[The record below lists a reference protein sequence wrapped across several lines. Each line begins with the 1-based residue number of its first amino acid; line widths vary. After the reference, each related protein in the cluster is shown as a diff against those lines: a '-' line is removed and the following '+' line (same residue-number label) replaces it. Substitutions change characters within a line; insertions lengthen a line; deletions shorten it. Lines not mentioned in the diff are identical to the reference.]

1 MKKFYIIALLFAF
14 IFTTLNSDAFASV
27 EDNKYR
33 MIDHI
38 LGGPLPEDKQDTMF
52 QVSTYNALQQEFY
65 DYFVS
70 KKSIEKRYGNF
81 GYGFLKDA
89 NAVLLFENNT
99 SYIVR
104 DFNAIRTQDAEHAPV
119 TFGTFKYFNTDDKIS
134 IKNITDLNSLLA
146 ILDKKLE
153 TLNYFIAINAV
164 GSFDKITIKSATGEQ
179 KELQNIKGTLI
190 GFRIPEFYEKTAPV
204 GYTLYFIDTDKVFA
218 GEVVNLSSSVMSF
231 NVDYTN
237 QIQLILPKDKSFKV
251 KDFAE
256 YEPKDNTKTTA
267 AKQTQQK
274 DLQQI
279 MNTKNAGDMNP
290 DQTMQMMQMMMPK
303 MNLN

>member
-1 MKKFYIIALLFAF
+1 MKQFYILVLLLVAF
-14 IFTTLNSDAFASV
+14 LFNSLNLQVQASV

-38 LGGPLPEDKQDTMF
+38 LGGPLPEEKQDTMF
-52 QVSTYNALQQEFY
+52 QVSTYNALKQEFY

-70 KKSIEKRYGNF
+70 KKSVEKRYGNF

-104 DFNAIRTQDAEHAPV
+104 DFNATRTQNAEHAPV

-134 IKNITDLNSLLA
+134 VKNVQDKNTLLT

-153 TLNYFIAINAV
+153 TINYFIAIHAI

-179 KELQNIKGTLI
+179 KELQNIKGALI
-190 GFRIPEFYEKTAPV
+190 GFRIPEFYENTAPS
-204 GYTLYFIDTDKVFA
+204 GYTFYFIDNDKIFA
-218 GEVVNLSSSVMSF
+218 GEVVDLASAIISF

-256 YEPKDNTKTTA
+256 YHPKENIKTTA
-267 AKQTQQK
+267 NRQTQQK

-279 MNTKNAGDMNP
+279 MNTQNAGEMNP

-303 MNLN
+303 MKF

>member
-1 MKKFYIIALLFAF
+1 MKNFYVLALLSLTLFLNA
-14 IFTTLNSDAFASV
+14 LNSEVQASV

-52 QVSTYNALQQEFY
+52 QISTYNALQQKFY
-65 DYFVS
+65 HYFVS
-70 KKSIEKRYGNF
+70 KKNIEKRYGNF
-81 GYGFLKDA
+81 GYGFLNDA
-89 NAVLLFENNT
+89 NAILLFEGNT
-99 SYIVR
+99 SYIVK
-104 DFNAIRTQDAEHAPV
+104 DFNATRTQDAEHAPV

-134 IKNITDLNSLLA
+134 IKNISDINSL
-146 ILDKKLE
+146 ITTLDKKLE
-153 TLNYFIAINAV
+153 TINYFIAIKAV
-164 GSFDKITIKSATGEQ
+164 GNFDKIAIKSATGEQ

-190 GFRIPEFYEKTAPV
+190 GFRIPKFYENTAPA
-204 GYTLYFIDTDKVFA
+204 GYTLYFIDNDKIFA
-218 GEVVNLSSSVMSF
+218 GEVINLSSTIISF
-231 NVDYTN
+231 NIDYTN

-256 YEPKDNTKTTA
+256 YKPKENVQTTA
-267 AKQTQQK
+267 SKQTHQK

-279 MNTKNAGDMNP
+279 MNTQNAGEMNP

-303 MNLN
+303 MKF

>member
-1 MKKFYIIALLFAF
+1 MFL
-14 IFTTLNSDAFASV
+14 IFCL
-27 EDNKYR
+27 
-33 MIDHI
+33 
-38 LGGPLPEDKQDTMF
+38 
-52 QVSTYNALQQEFY
+52 
-65 DYFVS
+65 
-70 KKSIEKRYGNF
+70 
-81 GYGFLKDA
+81 
-89 NAVLLFENNT
+89 
-99 SYIVR
+99 
-104 DFNAIRTQDAEHAPV
+104 
-119 TFGTFKYFNTDDKIS
+119 
-134 IKNITDLNSLLA
+134 
-146 ILDKKLE
+146 KLE